1 MTAPH
6 EIHQKSSAIPVEQV
20 SMEPGASSHRES
32 ALLYNQ
38 RNAAAQNQLNN
49 AHGGGKTRGKR
60 GRGRR
65 GTRSRKN
72 YIGGVHTVPSF
83 TTPGP
88 QVASNSMSST
98 GASVQGNSTL
108 LQSNADAKCD
118 VCAGNSDANICNT
131 PECNSQVGGK
141 ISSKKN
147 HKRTGSRNKIGGN
160 CSWGCMS
167 GGKKKTKRSK
177 KAMVTKKVKRS
188 KKSRKGSRT
197 RRH

>member
-1 MTAPH
+1 
-6 EIHQKSSAIPVEQV
+6 
-20 SMEPGASSHRES
+20 
-32 ALLYNQ
+32 
-38 RNAAAQNQLNN
+38 
-49 AHGGGKTRGKR
+49 
-60 GRGRR
+60 
-65 GTRSRKN
+65 
-72 YIGGVHTVPSF
+72 
-83 TTPGP
+83 
-88 QVASNSMSST
+88 MSST
-98 GASVQGNSTL
+98 GASVQGNSTV

-141 ISSKKN
+141 RSSKKI

-177 KAMVTKKVKRS
+177 KAKVTKKVKRS
-188 KKSRKGSRT
+188 KKSRKGSRR